1 MDTFYAK
8 LTACLE
14 VTSRPTEGGREG
26 RPTSLSG
33 ALNLEIW
40 SIMICE
46 KALHIGAILL
56 ILEEVLDLQV
66 NDYCDIYLE

>member
-14 VTSRPTEGGREG
+14 VTSTDGGREV

-40 SIMICE
+40 SIVICE

-66 NDYCDIYLE
+66 NDYCDSYLE